1 MTLPRI
7 KLLVSRFCIPTKIPW
22 KYLRGASI
30 ISLESYELV
39 SLARAEKARKKI
51 IDLLSEWMEEMT
63 AAAVAREFIEEARL
77 RIDSNPA
84 QKCFEFV
91 EGAWPCRAKPDRH
104 VEGAAYRRAAA
115 D

>member
-22 KYLRGASI
+22 RFLRGASI
-30 ISLESYELV
+30 ISLESFELA
-39 SLARAEKARKKI
+39 SLDRAEKARRKI
-51 IDLLSEWMEEMT
+51 NELLSEWMEEMT
-63 AAAVAREFIEEARL
+63 SAAVAREFIEEARL

-84 QKCFEFV
+84 QKCFDFMEV
-91 EGAWPCRAKPDRH
+91 AVPYRVQPHRHIERAPL
-104 VEGAAYRRAAA
+104 GRAAA